1 MATEGRRYDESGVP
15 GAGGGMPGTGVPGP
29 GGPTPPPGPMYG
41 GYGPGYGPRF
51 GFGGGWGGPRR
62 QFPIETKPF
71 FLTSEFVGT
80 LIAIIALGIT
90 AAADNSIDSRFFWG
104 FTTIMVA
111 FYVLS
116 RGIAKSGT
124 KSRAW
129 DPREDLMRR
138 EGQGVE

>member
-1 MATEGRRYDESGVP
+1 MATEGRRYDQPTGPGGGVP
-15 GAGGGMPGTGVPGP
+15 GGIPPGGMPV
-29 GGPTPPPGPMYG
+29 GGQMGPPGPMYG
-41 GYGPGYGPRF
+41 GHGGWGPGYGY
-51 GFGGGWGGPRR
+51 GFGGMRR

-71 FLTSEFVGT
+71 FLTSEFAGT
-80 LIAIIALGIT
+80 LLAIIALGIT

-129 DPREDLMRR
+129 DPREDLIRR
-138 EGQGVE
+138 EGHGAE